1 MSQSPGRSQCAGQ
14 CKVGL
19 ITSLAPVVA
28 NGSEKL
34 FLSVPKMGTPGDVAE
49 QGFGIC
55 SLFETDE
62 GRESLKVER
71 QLTESCSVPGQIGG
85 KKESSG

>member
-1 MSQSPGRSQCAGQ
+1 
-14 CKVGL
+14 L
-19 ITSLAPVVA
+19 ITSLTPVVP
-28 NGSEKL
+28 NGSKKP
-34 FLSVPKMGTPGDVAE
+34 FLSVPKMGAPSDVAE

-55 SLFETDE
+55 SLFDTHE

-85 KKESSG
+85 KKPSPG